1 MLSLTLYK
9 LFKVYFTHFPYVYYQ
24 QSQRIGNFA
33 QSGIGLALIYYQQ
46 IFWISNLGFSILFYY
61 NNTIGFY
68 GKLPLFFIS
77 SSLNLISLS
86 RTIYLIRYI

>member
-9 LFKVYFTHFPYVYYQ
+9 LFKVYFTPFPYVYYHK
-24 QSQRIGNFA
+24 SKRIGNFA
-33 QSGIGLALIYYQQ
+33 YSGIGLGLIYYQQ
-46 IFWISNLGFSILFYY
+46 IFWISNLGFSIFFYY